1 MSFEDA
7 LENLWF
13 FDFEVYAHDWLL
25 VLIRYKDDKEI
36 IFHNSLPNDVQDF
49 LDEHQPILLG
59 HNAKYYDQYI
69 LKAVLSGFNEEEIK
83 DVNDYIINGGQG
95 FELQY
100 GYVNMPPIWDTIQDV
115 VPMRSLKEIEANL
128 RLNITETTIP
138 FDLPTKWTKKEYEEV
153 LYYCRH
159 DVMALKPLF
168 NSRYG
173 YFKTKFDICLLSNI
187 DPLYNTGLT
196 NAKLCAKFLR
206 ASYIKRDDEREY
218 IVPSNIS
225 TELIDKKI
233 INFFAR
239 IKDKNVTDDDL
250 FTSKLNYDF
259 HGMPSVLAWGGAHGA
274 KPNFIYNHDKE
285 LDYVVINEDFASLYP
300 HLLALPIYNFISRNI
315 QDKNAYYDTLK
326 HRLELKKQGKKEEQL
341 PLKLILNTTYGCQNN
356 KYNDLYD
363 PRGARGTC
371 ISGQLLISEL
381 TERIYSIGDVELIQL
396 NTDGL
401 MVKLPKDK
409 LEEYYKVSNEF
420 SKKCGI
426 ELEYDIIYKIVQ
438 RDVNNY
444 CMIYGDEISKKIKA
458 KGGCFSALPEIK
470 INKEGTLDT
479 KVITDFK
486 SNSLSIVAEA
496 ILKKLLFDIPVEET
510 INDCDDIFRF
520 QMVSHLGST
529 YEKCVQES
537 LHNDINTE
545 DVEKLKKELYNLEE
559 ERDEI
564 FDSLYNDM
572 NDRGCFNVDDLYDS
586 TDYKEISSK
595 INNLEIKI
603 SSLLHPNDI
612 LLQRNNRIYAGKK
625 PSGAI
630 IKVKPNGRRDS
641 LANQPPNPI
650 IDNANEC
657 TIDDINKE
665 WYIDIAKQR
674 VNDFL
679 GIKRIE
685 DYKKDE
691 LLNKAKDYGL
701 EIDKKTKKADLIKII
716 KEYEK
721 RNEVDKMATKQELE
735 EKLQKSVEQNEQLME
750 KLKEQKPITA
760 DEIHDEKLCNVRLLH
775 KINEFRKKIRERK
788 FTYDEVM
795 PNNLGGKDYYSID
808 QFYNAVQD
816 CAIEVGLDFTF
827 NVTNVIAFDKEL
839 VKPSGSSPK
848 HVATV
853 ETKAILTDIDTGKEK
868 VYTMI
873 AQGSDTIDK
882 AVTSASSIAFRN
894 WFYKNFTPK
903 EMKEEELD
911 DIPEE
916 QSKPKVPVYIPENK
930 KEEIK
935 KEVVSQEQH
944 EESDDEDIK
953 AICENIMK
961 IKEKTNNS
969 TYGES
974 TLQRLMSGS
983 LSSADIMEID
993 LKIKNKME
1001 SVGL

>member
-1 MSFEDA
+1 MTFEDA

-25 VLIRYKDDKEI
+25 VLVRYKDDKEI
-36 IFHNSLPNDVQDF
+36 IFHNSLLNDVQDF
-49 LDEHQPILLG
+49 LDEYRPILLG

-83 DVNDYIINGGQG
+83 EVNDYIINGGQG

-138 FDLPTKWTKKEYEEV
+138 FDLPSKWTKKEYEEV

-173 YFKTKFDICLLSNI
+173 YFKTKFDICILSNI

-206 ASYIKRDDEREY
+206 ASYVKRYDEREY

-250 FTSKLNYDF
+250 FTSKLDYDF
-259 HGMPSVLAWGGAHGA
+259 HGMPSVFAWGGAHGA
-274 KPNFIYNHDKE
+274 ESNFIYNHDE
-285 LDYVVINEDFASLYP
+285 ESDYVVINEDFASLYP
-300 HLLALPIYNFISRNI
+300 HLLALPMYNFISRNI

-341 PLKLILNTTYGCQNN
+341 PLKLILNTTYGCENN

-363 PRGARGTC
+363 PKGARGTC
-371 ISGQLLISEL
+371 ITGQLLISEL
-381 TERIYSIGDVELIQL
+381 TERIYAIGDVKLIQL

-401 MVKLPKDK
+401 MVKLPNDK
-409 LEEYYKVSNEF
+409 LNEYYKVSDEF
-420 SKKCGI
+420 SKKCVIG
-426 ELEYDIIYKIVQ
+426 LEYDKVYKIVQ

-444 CMIYGDEISKKIKA
+444 CMLYGDENHKKIKA
-458 KGGCFSALPEIK
+458 KGGCFSALPEIT
-470 INKEGTLDT
+470 INEDGTLKV
-479 KVITDFK
+479 KVINDFK
-486 SNSLSIVAEA
+486 ANSLSIVAEA
-496 ILKKLLFDIPVEET
+496 ILKRLLFNIPVKET

-529 YEKCVQES
+529 YEKCVQETP
-537 LHNDINTE
+537 NG
-545 DVEKLKKELYNLEE
+545 DVE
-559 ERDEI
+559 
-564 FDSLYNDM
+564 
-572 NDRGCFNVDDLYDS
+572 
-586 TDYKEISSK
+586 
-595 INNLEIKI
+595 
-603 SSLLHPNDI
+603 
-612 LLQRNNRIYAGKK
+612 LQRNNRIYAGKK

-665 WYIDIAKQR
+665 WYIDLAKQR

-701 EIDKKTKKADLIKII
+701 EIDKKTKKSELIKII

-750 KLKEQKPITA
+750 KLKEQKPITK
-760 DEIHDEKLCNVRLLH
+760 EELNDEKLCNISLLH

-911 DIPEE
+911 DTPEE
-916 QSKPKVPVYIPENK
+916 QSKPKVPVYIPESK

-935 KEVVSQEQH
+935 KEVVQQVQH
-944 EESDDEDIK
+944 EDSDDEDIK

-961 IKEKTNNS
+961 IRDLIGDE
-969 TYGES
+969 TYGTA
-974 TLQRLMSGS
+974 TLNKVMSGT
-983 LSSADIMEID
+983 LSSADILEID
-993 LKIKNKME
+993 LKVKQKLKKVQN
-1001 SVGL
+1001 G

>member
-1 MSFEDA
+1 MQGFSICTTGQLFILQLIYDLKTVPTLEIISNNTDA
-7 LENLWF
+7 IIY
-13 FDFEVYAHDWLL
+13 EVDEEYKEYAHKVLNDWQKL
-25 VLIRYKDDKEI
+25 
-36 IFHNSLPNDVQDF
+36 
-49 LDEHQPILLG
+49 
-59 HNAKYYDQYI
+59 
-69 LKAVLSGFNEEEIK
+69 
-83 DVNDYIINGGQG
+83 
-95 FELQY
+95 
-100 GYVNMPPIWDTIQDV
+100 
-115 VPMRSLKEIEANL
+115 
-128 RLNITETTIP
+128 
-138 FDLPTKWTKKEYEEV
+138 
-153 LYYCRH
+153 
-159 DVMALKPLF
+159 
-168 NSRYG
+168 
-173 YFKTKFDICLLSNI
+173 
-187 DPLYNTGLT
+187 TGLELEED
-196 NAKLCAKFLR
+196 K
-206 ASYIKRDDEREY
+206 
-218 IVPSNIS
+218 IS
-225 TELIDKKI
+225 KI
-233 INFFAR
+233 IMAN
-239 IKDKNVTDDDL
+239 
-250 FTSKLNYDF
+250 
-259 HGMPSVLAWGGAHGA
+259 
-274 KPNFIYNHDKE
+274 
-285 LDYVVINEDFASLYP
+285 
-300 HLLALPIYNFISRNI
+300 
-315 QDKNAYYDTLK
+315 
-326 HRLELKKQGKKEEQL
+326 
-341 PLKLILNTTYGCQNN
+341 
-356 KYNDLYD
+356 
-363 PRGARGTC
+363 
-371 ISGQLLISEL
+371 
-381 TERIYSIGDVELIQL
+381 
-396 NTDGL
+396 
-401 MVKLPKDK
+401 
-409 LEEYYKVSNEF
+409 
-420 SKKCGI
+420 
-426 ELEYDIIYKIVQ
+426 
-438 RDVNNY
+438 VNNY
-444 CMIYGDEISKKIKA
+444 VEIVQIGDNDYKVNYKGGNFTGKHIFTWDKEKKIFHYEFKDD
-458 KGGCFSALPEIK
+458 L
-470 INKEGTLDT
+470 
-479 KVITDFK
+479 K
-486 SNSLSIVAEA
+486 SNSLTIVAEA
-496 ILKKLLFDIPVEET
+496 ILKKLLFDIPVEKT
-510 INDCDDIFRF
+510 INDCNDIFRF
-520 QMVSHLGST
+520 QMISHLGST
-529 YEKCVQES
+529 YEKCVQETP
-537 LHNDINTE
+537 NG
-545 DVEKLKKELYNLEE
+545 DVE
-559 ERDEI
+559 
-564 FDSLYNDM
+564 
-572 NDRGCFNVDDLYDS
+572 
-586 TDYKEISSK
+586 
-595 INNLEIKI
+595 
-603 SSLLHPNDI
+603 
-612 LLQRNNRIYAGKK
+612 LQRNNRIYAGKK

-641 LANQPPNPI
+641 LANQPSNPI
-650 IDNANEC
+650 VDNANEC
-657 TIDDINKE
+657 TIDGINKE

-701 EIDKKTKKADLIKII
+701 EIDKKTKKSELIKII

-750 KLKEQKPITA
+750 KLKEQKPITK
-760 DEIHDEKLCNVRLLH
+760 EELNDEKLCNISLLH

-911 DIPEE
+911 DTPEE
-916 QSKPKVPVYIPENK
+916 QSKPKVPVYIPESK

-961 IKEKTNNS
+961 IKEKTNDS